1 MKYFNVFLA
10 LIIAFGLF
18 AADFSENAGTAIFKL
33 KPEYRAALQKSN
45 NRTGIASIDEK
56 LQKLQVSSLRHKF
69 IISPQKREECELSL
83 IFEVQSSYP
92 PQAVVNLLSSD
103 PFVQY
108 AEVIYPDA
116 VFAIP
121 NDEHYAESL
130 YFASLE
136 AEAAWDIHQ
145 GENGTSPVIIALVDT
160 GCRWTHPDL
169 AENIWQ
175 NLVEDANHNGYTIY
189 YNGSTWVMDTGD
201 LNEIDD
207 DGNGKIDDL
216 IGWDFMLTSSG
227 GESNNPYESSGHGTT
242 VSGIASARTN
252 NTIGVSSLAWNLTIM
267 PVSCSYPGSSSIYN
281 GYQGIIYAAENGA
294 DIINCSWGGTT
305 YSQAYQE
312 VINYAYSLG
321 SVIVAA
327 AGNSN
332 NTIPVYPAAYKNVL
346 AVAALQN
353 NGVKSSISS
362 YGSFVDVGSPTGS
375 IGTVT
380 ASGYTTVSNATS
392 YASPIAS
399 SLAGLIKSYL
409 PDISQNDLLNRI
421 NGSCDDVD
429 ANNPGKENLLG
440 EGKLNAR
447 RALQEDNPL
456 PDEEIR
462 LTLIENRGATDANG
476 NLAVEPGETF
486 SVNLL
491 LHSYGEYSANGIF
504 TLSTTN
510 PYVNILSGSHN
521 QNIPADDY
529 ITLEEVFSI
538 YVLPTAT
545 SQYVTFNL
553 QTTADL
559 PVVAGNNLSFSI
571 LINAGGIFI
580 WEGVS
585 GGRDMSGTFI
595 KNTLQD
601 LGYACTYGTTF
612 PSSFYSFEAVFL
624 SFGAVGS
631 NIIRFDKTYMF
642 NALYNYLLSGG
653 RVYIEGVDVVGFDL
667 TYYLP
672 DIQGELD
679 AYEVLWPL
687 LGISSAEDGE
697 TNAID
702 NLSGVSYTPSS
713 GMLFTSSS
721 QTKVDYIDRFTE
733 LYPYARSAFE
743 ESNYGCV
750 AVVCAGGY
758 DQRSFVFSYALS
770 ELTDGS
776 FPNTRENLIVRI
788 MDFFTAE
795 EVTLPVE
802 LTAFYATYSNGAT
815 VFWNTASETN
825 LLGYNLYRSCNSSFS
840 NALKLNSVIIP
851 ATGGATGNNYHYY
864 DSETVL
870 SDTLYYWL
878 ESISCNGFNQIFGPA
893 VLIMPFTEPE
903 TPPLP
908 PEQIEYLNAYPNPF
922 GNSVY
927 LELKISSPA
936 PVTIKVY
943 NIKGQLIRNNDYLY
957 LETGIHH
964 LSWDGLDNK
973 QRNTTSGIYLMVV
986 KTQERTFMRKL
997 LKL

>member
-1 MKYFNVFLA
+1 MKYFTVFLV
-10 LIIAFGLF
+10 LMIAFGLF

-33 KPEYRAALQKSN
+33 KPEYRSALQKSN

-116 VFAIP
+116 VFAVP

-136 AEAAWDIHQ
+136 AAAAWDIHQ

-421 NGSCDDVD
+421 KGSCDDVD

-595 KNTLQD
+595 KNTLQN
-601 LGYACTYGTTF
+601 LGYTCTYGTTF

-631 NIIRFDKTYMF
+631 NIVRFDKTYMF

-687 LGISSAEDGE
+687 LGIISAEDGI

-702 NLSGVSYTPSS
+702 NLSGISYTPSS

-943 NIKGQLIRNNDYLY
+943 NIKGQLIRNKDYLY

>member
-56 LQKLQVSSLRHKF
+56 LQKLQVSSLRPKF

-421 NGSCDDVD
+421 KGSCDDVD

-595 KNTLQD
+595 KNTLQN
-601 LGYACTYGTTF
+601 LGYTCTYGTTF

-631 NIIRFDKTYMF
+631 NIVRFDKTYMF

-687 LGISSAEDGE
+687 LGIISAEDGT

-713 GMLFTSSS
+713 GMLFTSSA

-750 AVVCAGGY
+750 AVVCTGGY

-776 FPNTRENLIVRI
+776 FPNTRANLVARI

-802 LTAFYATYSNGAT
+802 LTAFYATYSNGGI

-840 NALKLNSVIIP
+840 NAVKLNSVIIP
-851 ATGGATGNNYHYY
+851 ATGSATGNNYHYN
-864 DSETVL
+864 DLETAF

-878 ESISCNGFNQIFGPA
+878 EAISCNGFNQVFGSA
-893 VLIMPFTEPE
+893 VLIMPFPESE
-903 TPPLP
+903 TPLIPAEEL
-908 PEQIEYLNAYPNPF
+908 EYLNAYPNPF
-922 GNSVY
+922 GNFVS
-927 LELKISSPA
+927 LELKVYSPA
-936 PVTIKVY
+936 PVTMQIY
-943 NIKGQLIRNNDYLY
+943 NIKGQLLRKVEYPY

-964 LSWDGLDNK
+964 LYWDGLDNQ
-973 QRNTTSGIYLMVV
+973 QRNTSSGIYLMVV

>member
-33 KPEYRAALQKSN
+33 KPEYRSALQKSN

-56 LQKLQVSSLRHKF
+56 LQKLQVSSLRPKF

-362 YGSFVDVGSPTGS
+362 YGSFVDLGSPTGS

-421 NGSCDDVD
+421 KGSCDDVD

-595 KNTLQD
+595 KNTLQN
-601 LGYACTYGTTF
+601 LGYTCTYGTTF

-631 NIIRFDKTYMF
+631 NIVRFDKTYMF

-687 LGISSAEDGE
+687 LGIISAEDGI

-713 GMLFTSSS
+713 GMLFTSSA

-776 FPNTRENLIVRI
+776 FPNTRENLLARI

-851 ATGGATGNNYHYY
+851 ATGSATGNNYHYY

-943 NIKGQLIRNNDYLY
+943 NIKGQLIRNKDYLY

>member
-56 LQKLQVSSLRHKF
+56 LQKLQVSSLRPKF

-421 NGSCDDVD
+421 KGSCDDVD

-595 KNTLQD
+595 KNTLQN
-601 LGYACTYGTTF
+601 LGYTCTYGTTF

-631 NIIRFDKTYMF
+631 NIVRFDKTYMF

-687 LGISSAEDGE
+687 LGIISAEDGI

-776 FPNTRENLIVRI
+776 FPNTRENLI

-802 LTAFYATYSNGAT
+802 LTAFYATYSNGGT

>member
-56 LQKLQVSSLRHKF
+56 LQKLQVSSLRPKF

-421 NGSCDDVD
+421 KGSCDDVD

-595 KNTLQD
+595 KNTLQN
-601 LGYACTYGTTF
+601 LGYTCTYGTTF

-631 NIIRFDKTYMF
+631 NIVRFDKTYMF

-687 LGISSAEDGE
+687 LGIISAEDGI

-702 NLSGVSYTPSS
+702 NLSGISYTPSS

-943 NIKGQLIRNNDYLY
+943 NIKGQLIRNKDYLY

>member
-1 MKYFNVFLA
+1 MKSFTVFLA
-10 LIIAFGLF
+10 LLLAFGLF

-33 KPEYRAALQKSN
+33 KPEYRSALQKSH

-56 LQKLQVSSLRHKF
+56 LQKLQVSSINSKF
-69 IISPQKREECELSL
+69 LISPQKREECELSL
-83 IFEVQSSYP
+83 IFEVHSSYP

-108 AEVIYPDA
+108 AEVIYPDKA
-116 VFAIP
+116 FVFP
-121 NDEHYAESL
+121 DDEYYEDSY
-130 YFASLE
+130 YFTSLE

-145 GENGTSPVIIALVDT
+145 GENGTSPVIIAIVDT

-175 NLVEDANHNGYTIY
+175 NLGEDANHNGYTIY
-189 YNGSTWVMDTGD
+189 NNGSTWVMDSGD
-201 LNEIDD
+201 ENGIDD
-207 DGNGKIDDL
+207 DENGKIDDL

-252 NTIGVSSLAWNLTIM
+252 NTIGVSSLAWNLTLM
-267 PVSCSYPGSSSIYN
+267 PVSCSYQGSSSIYN

-305 YSQAYQE
+305 YSQAYQD

-327 AGNSN
+327 AGNNN

-353 NGVKSSISS
+353 DGIKSSVSS
-362 YGSFVDVGSPTGS
+362 YGSYVDVGAPTGS

-399 SLAGLIKSYL
+399 SLAGLIKSYITN
-409 PDISQNDLLNRI
+409 ISQNDLLNRI
-421 NGSCDDVD
+421 KGSCDDVD
-429 ANNPGKENLLG
+429 AANSGKENLLG
-440 EGKLNAR
+440 EGKLNAQ

-462 LTLIENRGATDANG
+462 LALIENRGATDANG

-491 LHSYGEYSANGIF
+491 LQSYGDYAANGTF

-510 PYVNILSGSHN
+510 PYVNILSSSHN

-559 PVVAGNNLSFSI
+559 TVVAGNNLSFSI
-571 LINAGGIFI
+571 LINAGGIFV

-595 KNTLQD
+595 KSTLQN
-601 LGYACTYGTTF
+601 LGYTCTYGTTF

-631 NIIRFDKTYMF
+631 NIVRFDKTYMF

-672 DIQGELD
+672 NIQGELD

-687 LGISSAEDGE
+687 LGISSAEDGV
-697 TNAID
+697 TNAIN
-702 NLSGVSYTPSS
+702 NLSGCAYTPSA
-713 GMLFTSSS
+713 GMLFTSSA
-721 QTKVDYIDRFTE
+721 QTKVDYIDRFTGF
-733 LYPYARSAFE
+733 YPYAVSAFE
-743 ESNYGCV
+743 ESDYGCV
-750 AVVCAGGY
+750 AVACAGGY
-758 DQRSFVFSYALS
+758 NQRSFVFSYALS
-770 ELTDGS
+770 ELADGT
-776 FPNTRENLIVRI
+776 FPNTKANLVARI

-802 LTAFYATYSNGAT
+802 LTAFYATYANGAT

-825 LLGYNLYRSCNSSFS
+825 LLGYNLYRNSCSDIS
-840 NALKLNSVIIP
+840 NAVKLNSVIIP
-851 ATGGATGNNYHYY
+851 ATGLVTGNNYRYY
-864 DSETVL
+864 DSETAL

-878 ESISCNGFNQIFGPA
+878 ESISYDGFNQVFGSA
-893 VLIMPFTEPE
+893 VLIMPFPESE
-903 TPPLP
+903 TPLIPAEEL
-908 PEQIEYLNAYPNPF
+908 EYLNAYPNPF
-922 GNSVY
+922 GNFVS
-927 LELKISSPA
+927 LELKVYSPA
-936 PVTIKVY
+936 PVTMQIY
-943 NIKGQLIRNNDYLY
+943 NIKGQLLRKVEYPY

-964 LSWDGLDNK
+964 LVWDGLDNQ

-986 KTQERTFMRKL
+986 KTRERAFMRKL

>member
-1 MKYFNVFLA
+1 
-10 LIIAFGLF
+10 
-18 AADFSENAGTAIFKL
+18 
-33 KPEYRAALQKSN
+33 
-45 NRTGIASIDEK
+45 
-56 LQKLQVSSLRHKF
+56 
-69 IISPQKREECELSL
+69 
-83 IFEVQSSYP
+83 
-92 PQAVVNLLSSD
+92 
-103 PFVQY
+103 
-108 AEVIYPDA
+108 
-116 VFAIP
+116 
-121 NDEHYAESL
+121 
-130 YFASLE
+130 
-136 AEAAWDIHQ
+136 
-145 GENGTSPVIIALVDT
+145 
-160 GCRWTHPDL
+160 
-169 AENIWQ
+169 
-175 NLVEDANHNGYTIY
+175 
-189 YNGSTWVMDTGD
+189 
-201 LNEIDD
+201 
-207 DGNGKIDDL
+207 
-216 IGWDFMLTSSG
+216 
-227 GESNNPYESSGHGTT
+227 
-242 VSGIASARTN
+242 
-252 NTIGVSSLAWNLTIM
+252 
-267 PVSCSYPGSSSIYN
+267 
-281 GYQGIIYAAENGA
+281 
-294 DIINCSWGGTT
+294 
-305 YSQAYQE
+305 
-312 VINYAYSLG
+312 
-321 SVIVAA
+321 
-327 AGNSN
+327 
-332 NTIPVYPAAYKNVL
+332 
-346 AVAALQN
+346 
-353 NGVKSSISS
+353 
-362 YGSFVDVGSPTGS
+362 
-375 IGTVT
+375 
-380 ASGYTTVSNATS
+380 
-392 YASPIAS
+392 
-399 SLAGLIKSYL
+399 
-409 PDISQNDLLNRI
+409 
-421 NGSCDDVD
+421 VD

-595 KNTLQD
+595 KNTLQN
-601 LGYACTYGTTF
+601 LGYTCTYGTTF

-631 NIIRFDKTYMF
+631 NIVRFDKTYMF

-687 LGISSAEDGE
+687 LGIISAEDGI

>member
-56 LQKLQVSSLRHKF
+56 LQKLQVSSLRPKF

-116 VFAIP
+116 VFAVP

-595 KNTLQD
+595 KNTLQN
-601 LGYACTYGTTF
+601 LGYTCTYGTTF

-631 NIIRFDKTYMF
+631 NIVRFDKTYMF

-687 LGISSAEDGE
+687 LGIISAEDGI

-702 NLSGVSYTPSS
+702 NLSGISYTPSS

-776 FPNTRENLIVRI
+776 FPNTRENLLARI

>member
-56 LQKLQVSSLRHKF
+56 LQKLQVSSLRPKF

-421 NGSCDDVD
+421 KGSCDDVD

-595 KNTLQD
+595 KNTLQN
-601 LGYACTYGTTF
+601 LGYTCTYGTTF

-631 NIIRFDKTYMF
+631 NIVRFDKPYMF
-642 NALYNYLLSGG
+642 YALYNYLLSGG

-687 LGISSAEDGE
+687 LGIISAEDGI

-702 NLSGVSYTPSS
+702 NLSGISYTPSS

-776 FPNTRENLIVRI
+776 FPNTRENLLARI

>member
-1 MKYFNVFLA
+1 MKYFTVFLV
-10 LIIAFGLF
+10 LMIAFGLF

-33 KPEYRAALQKSN
+33 KPEYRSALQKSN

-332 NTIPVYPAAYKNVL
+332 NTIPVYPAAYKKVL

-421 NGSCDDVD
+421 KGSCDDVD

-595 KNTLQD
+595 KNTLQN
-601 LGYACTYGTTF
+601 LGYTCTYGTTF

-631 NIIRFDKTYMF
+631 NIVRFDKTYMF

-687 LGISSAEDGE
+687 LGIISAEDGI

-776 FPNTRENLIVRI
+776 FPNTRENLLARI

-802 LTAFYATYSNGAT
+802 LTAFYATYSNGTT

-851 ATGGATGNNYHYY
+851 ATGSATGNNYHYY

-943 NIKGQLIRNNDYLY
+943 NIKGQLIRNKDYLY

>member
-1 MKYFNVFLA
+1 MKYFTVFFTL
-10 LIIAFGLF
+10 LIAFGLF

-56 LQKLQVSSLRHKF
+56 LQKLQVSSLRPKF

-116 VFAIP
+116 VFAVP

-421 NGSCDDVD
+421 KGSCDDVD

-585 GGRDMSGTFI
+585 SGRDMSGTFI
-595 KNTLQD
+595 KNTLQN
-601 LGYACTYGTTF
+601 LGYTCTYGTTF

-631 NIIRFDKTYMF
+631 NIVRFDKTYMF

-687 LGISSAEDGE
+687 LGIISAEDGI

-776 FPNTRENLIVRI
+776 FPNTRENLLARI

>member
-1 MKYFNVFLA
+1 MKYFTVFLV
-10 LIIAFGLF
+10 LMIAFGLF

-33 KPEYRAALQKSN
+33 KPEYRSALQKSN

-421 NGSCDDVD
+421 KGSCDDVD

-595 KNTLQD
+595 KNTLQN
-601 LGYACTYGTTF
+601 LGYTCTYGTTF

-631 NIIRFDKTYMF
+631 NIVRFDKTYMF

-687 LGISSAEDGE
+687 LGIISAEDGI

-702 NLSGVSYTPSS
+702 NLSGISYTPSS

-743 ESNYGCV
+743 ESDYGCV
-750 AVVCAGGY
+750 AVSCAGGY
-758 DQRSFVFSYALS
+758 NQRSFVFSYALS
-770 ELTDGS
+770 ELADGT
-776 FPNTRENLIVRI
+776 FPSTKANLVARI

-802 LTAFYATYSNGAT
+802 LTAFYATYANGAT

-825 LLGYNLYRSCNSSFS
+825 LLGYNLYRSCNSSLS
-840 NALKLNSVIIP
+840 NAVKLNSVIIP
-851 ATGGATGNNYHYY
+851 ATGGATENNYHYY
-864 DSETVL
+864 DSETAL

-943 NIKGQLIRNNDYLY
+943 NIKGQLIRNKDYLY
-957 LETGIHH
+957 LEKGIHH
-964 LSWDGLDNK
+964 LYWDGLDNK
-973 QRNTTSGIYLMVV
+973 QRNTASGIYLMVV

>member
-33 KPEYRAALQKSN
+33 KPEYRSALQKSY

-116 VFAIP
+116 VFAVP

-136 AEAAWDIHQ
+136 AAAAWDIHQ

-332 NTIPVYPAAYKNVL
+332 NTIPVYPAAYQNVL

-595 KNTLQD
+595 KNTLQN
-601 LGYACTYGTTF
+601 LGYTCTYGTTF

-631 NIIRFDKTYMF
+631 NIVRFDKTYMF

-687 LGISSAEDGE
+687 LGIISAEDGI

-702 NLSGVSYTPSS
+702 NLSGISYTPSS

-776 FPNTRENLIVRI
+776 FPNTRENLLARI

>member
-116 VFAIP
+116 VFAVP

-421 NGSCDDVD
+421 KGSCDDVD

-595 KNTLQD
+595 KNTLQN
-601 LGYACTYGTTF
+601 LGYTCTYGTTF

-631 NIIRFDKTYMF
+631 NIVRFDKTYMF

-679 AYEVLWPL
+679 AHEVLWPL
-687 LGISSAEDGE
+687 LGIISAEDGI

-776 FPNTRENLIVRI
+776 FPNTRENLLARI

-802 LTAFYATYSNGAT
+802 LTAFYATYANGAT

>member
-1 MKYFNVFLA
+1 MKYFTVFLV
-10 LIIAFGLF
+10 LMIAFGLF

-33 KPEYRAALQKSN
+33 KPEYRSALQKSN

-332 NTIPVYPAAYKNVL
+332 NTIPVYPAAYKKVL

-421 NGSCDDVD
+421 KGSCDDVD

-595 KNTLQD
+595 KNTLQN
-601 LGYACTYGTTF
+601 LGYTCTYGTTF

-631 NIIRFDKTYMF
+631 NIVRFDKTYMF

-687 LGISSAEDGE
+687 LGIISAEDGI

-776 FPNTRENLIVRI
+776 FPNTRENLLARI

>member
-1 MKYFNVFLA
+1 MKHFTVFLA
-10 LIIAFGLF
+10 LLVAFGLF
-18 AADFSENAGTAIFKL
+18 AADLKENEGTAIFKL
-33 KPEYRAALQKSN
+33 KPEFRSALQKSD

-56 LQKLQVSSLRHKF
+56 LQKLQVSSLSPKF
-69 IISPQKREECELSL
+69 SISPQKREECELSL
-83 IFEVQSSYP
+83 IFTVQSPYP

-103 PFVQY
+103 PCVQY
-108 AEVIYPDA
+108 AEIVYPDVIFA
-116 VFAIP
+116 VP
-121 NDEHYAESL
+121 NDEHYSESR

-136 AEAAWDIHQ
+136 AESAWDIHK
-145 GENGTSPVIIALVDT
+145 GENGTQPVIIALVDT

-175 NLVEDANHNGYTIY
+175 NLGEDINHNGYTIY

-201 LNEIDD
+201 LNGIDD

-216 IGWDFMLTSSG
+216 IGWDFMATSSG
-227 GESNNPYESSGHGTT
+227 GETNNPYENSGHGTN
-242 VSGIASARTN
+242 VSGILSARTN
-252 NTIGVSSLAWNLTIM
+252 NTIGVSSLAWNLTLM

-305 YSQAYQE
+305 YSQANQE
-312 VINYAYSLG
+312 AINYAYSLG
-321 SVIVAA
+321 SIIVAA

-332 NTIPVYPAAYKNVL
+332 NTVPVYPSAYQNVL

-353 NGVKSSISS
+353 DGVKSSVSC
-362 YGSFVDVGSPTGS
+362 YGAFVDVGAPTGS
-375 IGTVT
+375 IGTLSG
-380 ASGYTTVSNATS
+380 SGYTTVSNATS
-392 YASPIAS
+392 YASPVGS
-399 SLAGLIKSYL
+399 SLAGLIKSYY
-409 PDISQNDLLNRI
+409 PEISQSTLLNRI
-421 NGSCDDVD
+421 KGSCDDVD
-429 ANNPGKENLLG
+429 AVNLGKENLLG

-447 RALQEDNPL
+447 RALQEDNPRS
-456 PDEEIR
+456 DEEIR
-462 LTLIENRGATDANG
+462 LALIENRGATDANG

-491 LHSYGEYSANGIF
+491 LRSYGEYSANGTF

-510 PYVNILSGSHN
+510 PNVNILSGSYN
-521 QNIPADDY
+521 QSIPADAY
-529 ITLEEVFSI
+529 FTLEEVFNI

-571 LINAGGIFI
+571 LINAGGIFV
-580 WEGVS
+580 WEGIS

-595 KNTLQD
+595 KNTLQN
-601 LGYACTYGTTF
+601 LGYNCVYGTTF
-612 PSSFYSFEAVFL
+612 PASFYSFDAVFL

-631 NIIRFDKTYMF
+631 NIVRFDKPYMF
-642 NALYNYLLSGG
+642 NALYNYLISGG

-687 LGISSAEDGE
+687 LGIIGAEDGV
-697 TNAID
+697 TNSID
-702 NLSGVSYTPSS
+702 NLSGVSNTPSS

-743 ESNYGCV
+743 ESDYGCV

-758 DQRSFVFSYALS
+758 NQRSFVFSYALS
-770 ELTDGS
+770 ELTDGT
-776 FPNTRENLIVRI
+776 FPNTRANLVTRI

-802 LTAFYATYSNGAT
+802 LTSLYATYSNGAT
-815 VFWNTASETN
+815 VFWNTASEN
-825 LLGYNLYRSCNSSFS
+825 NVLGYNLYRNSNFSLS
-840 NALKLNSVIIP
+840 NAVKLNTVIIP
-851 ATGGATGNNYHYY
+851 ATGCATGNNYCYY
-864 DSETVL
+864 DSETAL

-878 ESISCNGFNQIFGPA
+878 ESVSYSGFTQIFGPA
-893 VLIMPFTEPE
+893 VLIVPFTEPE

-908 PEQIEYLNAYPNPF
+908 PDKIEYLSAYPNPF
-922 GNSVY
+922 GNSVF
-927 LELKISSPA
+927 LELKIASPA
-936 PVTIKVY
+936 PVMVKVY
-943 NIKGQLIRNNDYLY
+943 NIKGQLIKNWEYPY

-973 QRNTTSGIYLMVV
+973 QRNTTSGIYLIVV
-986 KTQERTFMRKL
+986 KTQERTFTRKL
-997 LKL
+997 LKM

>member
-56 LQKLQVSSLRHKF
+56 LQKLQVSSLRPKF

-421 NGSCDDVD
+421 KGSCDDVD

-595 KNTLQD
+595 KNTLQN
-601 LGYACTYGTTF
+601 LGYTCTYGTTF

-631 NIIRFDKTYMF
+631 NIVRFDKTYMF

-687 LGISSAEDGE
+687 LGIISAEDGI

-893 VLIMPFTEPE
+893 GLIMPFTEPE

>member
-242 VSGIASARTN
+242 VSGIAAARTN

-421 NGSCDDVD
+421 KGSCDDVD

-510 PYVNILSGSHN
+510 PYVNILAGSHN

-595 KNTLQD
+595 KNTLQN
-601 LGYACTYGTTF
+601 LGYTCTYGTTF

-631 NIIRFDKTYMF
+631 NIVRFDKTYMF

-687 LGISSAEDGE
+687 LGIISAEDGI